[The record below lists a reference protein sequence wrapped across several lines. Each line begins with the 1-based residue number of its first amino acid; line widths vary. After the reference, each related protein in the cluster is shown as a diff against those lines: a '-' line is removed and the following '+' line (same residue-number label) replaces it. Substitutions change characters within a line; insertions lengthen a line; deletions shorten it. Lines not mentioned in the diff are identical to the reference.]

1 MKTITYSS
9 ILCLII
15 LFGSGCGS
23 KELED
28 QTIYSFSNQGY
39 ELPDEFNDSK
49 ADSKYKIFLKDFK
62 VFFTK
67 YSSGKTDL
75 LLLTDSV
82 YYAFSGDINYVP
94 ESPVSNEGYII
105 SAGGKELEGSGEPR
119 INFRITLDDQ
129 SISSIM
135 TTEWDWQFDISTNLI
150 QESLDLIEFKDIY
163 NKNINNI
170 FYGGLIDRLYEN
182 EIPDYWIDYF
192 GLSTI
197 KERREIARE
206 NTLKQEQEQER
217 RNELARNKNAIEQKR
232 INRICDAIKQYDI
245 RNLLA
250 HGASRND
257 LDIIRRGMSGE
268 IVTLPNNSGYA
279 PKNRIRIGYA
289 FESDKAEDV
298 NGNKYVGPVTRKSNR
313 YFIGANSLHGTYNM
327 LYSIN
332 IDEKNLTSNCKF

>member
-1 MKTITYSS
+1 
-9 ILCLII
+9 
-15 LFGSGCGS
+15 
-23 KELED
+23 
-28 QTIYSFSNQGY
+28 
-39 ELPDEFNDSK
+39 
-49 ADSKYKIFLKDFK
+49 
-62 VFFTK
+62 
-67 YSSGKTDL
+67 
-75 LLLTDSV
+75 
-82 YYAFSGDINYVP
+82 
-94 ESPVSNEGYII
+94 
-105 SAGGKELEGSGEPR
+105 
-119 INFRITLDDQ
+119 
-129 SISSIM
+129 M